1 MRIEFDTDNA
11 EDVAKVRALL
21 GLTAD
26 APAANGDTPDYETY
40 VLGHG
45 NEPSRRP
52 HMVSFIKQTKAKYG
66 YTSHVQEKSDRVTL
80 RIGSTPMI
88 YVYTSGRTLFRIQ
101 DGRKIPAAAE
111 SCISPTSESDKE
123 LGWAY
128 TVYLLTEDHLRAALA
143 LAEITRTDAV
153 GS

>member
-21 GLTAD
+21 GLNTHE
-26 APAANGDTPDYETY
+26 PTANGDTADYETY
-40 VLGHG
+40 IQGHG

-52 HMVSFIKQTKAKYG
+52 HMVSFIKQAKAKYG

-80 RIGSTPMI
+80 RTGSTPMI
-88 YVYTSGRTLFRIQ
+88 YVYTSGRTLFRIP
-101 DGRKIPAAAE
+101 DGWKIPAAVEA
-111 SCISPTSESDKE
+111 CISPTSESDKT

-128 TVYLLTEDHLRAALA
+128 TVYLLSEEHLRAALT
-143 LAEITRTDAV
+143 LAEITRTGAV
-153 GS
+153 IS